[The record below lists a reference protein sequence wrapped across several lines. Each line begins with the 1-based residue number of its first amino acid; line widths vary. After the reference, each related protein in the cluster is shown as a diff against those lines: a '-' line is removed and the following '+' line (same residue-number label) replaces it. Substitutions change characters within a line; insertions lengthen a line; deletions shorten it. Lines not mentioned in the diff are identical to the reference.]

1 MTARAR
7 RCGCGCGDAGLLL
20 FLRFIVVVIIVVVLV
35 VIIRP
40 PAIVVVVV
48 VVVVSVVVRVCNI
61 ILFVVWR
68 NGGELVVSD
77 AMPIHFARK
86 WRGGEKDRA
95 EHEVVL
101 QQQIDGEREVYFRKE
116 AGLLLVAALAVADA
130 STES

>member
-7 RCGCGCGDAGLLL
+7 RCVCGCGDAGLLL

-48 VVVVSVVVRVCNI
+48 VVISVVVRVCNI
-61 ILFVVWR
+61 ILFVVGR

-116 AGLLLVAALAVADA
+116 GGTSLGRC
-130 STES
+130 SS

>member
-48 VVVVSVVVRVCNI
+48 VVVSVVVRVCNI
-61 ILFVVWR
+61 ILFVVGR